1 MRESESQVPSKLM
14 LPTAVGEPRIL
25 AVLKADRRQISD
37 RRLTNRGGRRETDA
51 IGPHAAPDPG
61 ALRMNRLERT
71 FLEPVG
77 VALCR

>member
-14 LPTAVGEPRIL
+14 LPTAVGEPRIF

-37 RRLTNRGGRRETDA
+37 RRLTNRGGRRATDA
-51 IGPHAAPDPG
+51 MEPDEALDSS